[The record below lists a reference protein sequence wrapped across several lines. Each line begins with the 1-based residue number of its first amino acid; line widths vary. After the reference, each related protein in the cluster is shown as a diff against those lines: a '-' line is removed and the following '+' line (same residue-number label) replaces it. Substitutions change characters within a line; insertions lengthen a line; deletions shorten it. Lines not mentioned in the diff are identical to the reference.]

1 LILARGGLSAF
12 DPKRTSQLPACSA
25 PRHGFGI
32 ERRPI
37 QLLAAG
43 RRAYARDKQKQCC
56 PPGETMSCHP
66 HLLAVSLGFAT
77 LLSGAALAQMP
88 ATALTGLVSS
98 TEESAMEG
106 VLVSASKTGSAITVT
121 VVTGK
126 DGRFSFPASKVPP
139 GQYSLRV
146 RAVGYDLDNRK
157 TIEIPER
164 QTTSLDLK
172 LRKTGDL
179 AAQLSNGEW
188 LMSMPGTDQQKGQL
202 LNCVGCHTL
211 ERIVRSKYDADA
223 FLTQILPRMQGY
235 VNQSIPAHPQLRRA
249 ERLMEERGDQRV
261 QVYRAAAEY
270 LSTINLSAGSPW
282 NYALKMFARPAGRA
296 TRVIYTEYDLPR
308 ATISPHD
315 VIVDADGMVWYSSFG
330 EQNLGRLDPKTG
342 QVTEFPIPE
351 HKPGFPTG
359 GLGLRADK
367 DGNLWLGN
375 MYQATIIKFDRKAES
390 FKFWPLSPEQN
401 IDAAQV
407 NMVSPQSAYL
417 DGKVWT
423 QNNGFAGVH
432 RLDIATG
439 KIETWQPF
447 KSAPKGEVHNIYDV
461 IPDSKNNVYFT
472 DFRHQHIGRIDA
484 KTGEVKLF
492 EAPTARSSPRRGSM
506 DAQDRLWFGE
516 YRGDRIGMF
525 DTKTEQF
532 KEWKI
537 NTRWASPYD
546 VILDKNEEA
555 WTGSMVTDQVTRLD
569 TKTGVMVDYLLPRS
583 TNIRRVFVDN
593 RTTPVTF
600 WVGNNHGASIVKIEP
615 LD

>member
-1 LILARGGLSAF
+1 MNIFREKTMYSRA
-12 DPKRTSQLPACSA
+12 
-25 PRHGFGI
+25 
-32 ERRPI
+32 
-37 QLLAAG
+37 LLV
-43 RRAYARDKQKQCC
+43 
-56 PPGETMSCHP
+56 
-66 HLLAVSLGFAT
+66 AVSLAFAI
-77 LLSGAALAQMP
+77 LLSGAALAQTP

-98 TEESAMEG
+98 AEDGAMEG
-106 VLVSASKTGSAITVT
+106 VLVSASKTGAPITVT

-126 DGRFSFPASKVPP
+126 DGRFTFPASKLTP
-139 GQYSLRV
+139 GQYSLGV
-146 RAVGYDLDNRK
+146 RAIGYDLDAHK
-157 TIEIPER
+157 AIEITE
-164 QTTSLDLK
+164 QKTTILDLT
-172 LRKTGDL
+172 LRKTEDL

-188 LMSMPGTDQQKGQL
+188 LASIPGTDQQKGQL

-211 ERIVRSKYDADA
+211 ERIVRSKYDAEA
-223 FLTQILPRMQGY
+223 FLTKVLPRMQGY

-270 LSTINLSAGSPW
+270 LSTINLSADSQW
-282 NYALKMFARPAGRA
+282 SYALKTFARPTGRA
-296 TRVIYTEYDLPR
+296 TRVIYTEYGLPR
-308 ATISPHD
+308 ETISPHD
-315 VIVDADGMVWYSSFG
+315 VIVDGDGIVWYSSFG
-330 EQNLGRLDPKTG
+330 EQNLGRLDPKSG
-342 QVTEFPIPE
+342 KVTEYPIPE

-390 FKFWPLSPEQN
+390 FQFWLLPPEQN

-407 NMVSPQSAYL
+407 NMVSPQSSHL
-417 DGKVWT
+417 DGKVWS

-439 KIETWQPF
+439 KIETWEPF
-447 KSAPKGEVHNIYDV
+447 KSAPKGEPHNIYDV

-492 EAPTARSSPRRGSM
+492 EVPTARSSPRRGSM

-532 KEWKI
+532 KEWKLT
-537 NTRWASPYD
+537 TRWASPYD
-546 VILDKNEEA
+546 VILDKNENA
-555 WTGSMVTDQVTRLD
+555 WTGSMITDQVTRLD
-569 TKTGVMVDYLLPRS
+569 TRTGEMVDYLLPRS

-593 RTTPVTF
+593 TTTPVSF
-600 WVGNNHGASIVKIEP
+600 WVGSNHGASIIKVEP